1 MFASSLVIT
10 SSIGSTPPVALRYE
24 LENGE
29 WMMEDR
35 ENWRMENRRS
45 RIAPQ
50 PSIFYP
56 QSSILNLLS
65 SIFYPQSSIL
75 NLPSSIFHPQSS
87 ILNLPSSIFHPQSS
101 ILHRHL
107 LPPGDTIVTGPLMVD
122 RRMTG
127 VDSPN

>member
-1 MFASSLVIT
+1 M
-10 SSIGSTPPVALRYE
+10 
-24 LENGE
+24 ENGE

-35 ENWRMENRRS
+35 ENWRMENGEWS
-45 RIAPQ
+45 IASLARASFDPQ
-50 PSIFYP
+50 LSIFH
-56 QSSILNLLS
+56 
-65 SIFYPQSSIL
+65 PQSSIL